1 MKIERDGRPS
11 RDRSVVFG
19 VPWFQKIEGPE
30 PWQGGN
36 LWLDL
41 KLAAFGTR

>member
-1 MKIERDGRPS
+1 MEKNRDGRPS
-11 RDRSVVFG
+11 RDRSVVLEWRG
-19 VPWFQKIEGPE
+19 LKKIEGPE

-41 KLAAFGTR
+41 RLAAFGTR